1 MNVTYAIAGRL
12 SLRPPQRNSL
22 KILDRQE
29 IAPPPLLVDQNV
41 CPRTPAGRV
50 QTFFFSV
57 INFLT

>member
-1 MNVTYAIAGRL
+1 MNVAYAIAGRL

-41 CPRTPAGRV
+41 RPRTPAGRV
-50 QTFFFSV
+50 QTFFF
-57 INFLT
+57 LL